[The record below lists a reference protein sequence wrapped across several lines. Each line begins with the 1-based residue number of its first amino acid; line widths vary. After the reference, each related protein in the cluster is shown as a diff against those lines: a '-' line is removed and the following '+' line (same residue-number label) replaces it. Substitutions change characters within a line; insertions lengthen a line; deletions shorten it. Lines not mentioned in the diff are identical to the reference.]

1 LAVQFNL
8 EHDELLLLEGT
19 DPLGRRLLLCIARAS
34 NKSSFQK
41 QIKAPQLGTQDT
53 WPEALNVNIRDSA
66 ARETNYFCEYP
77 APIRKN
83 GRQP

>member
-1 LAVQFNL
+1 LAVHFNL

-19 DPLGRRLLLCIARAS
+19 DPLGRRLLLCISRAS

-41 QIKAPQLGTQDT
+41 QIKAPQLRIQDAG
-53 WPEALNVNIRDSA
+53 PETLNVNIRDSA

-77 APIRKN
+77 VPIRQN
-83 GRQP
+83 WRQP